1 MRTDDL
7 IAHLSSD
14 LAPVP
19 RGAMTR
25 LLLAGVVLGVAGS
38 AAVMLLW
45 LGPRPDMPTAIQ
57 SFGLWMKLAY
67 TLSLAGLGLWLVA
80 RAGRPGS
87 DTGRPLHFVAL
98 PLAVLGLLAALQMAA
113 PAADMHGL
121 LMGRS
126 SHVCATNILLVA
138 LPALVAS
145 LLVLRRM
152 APTRLPLA
160 GAAAGLF
167 AGAAGAFVY
176 SFHCQ
181 EATAPFVVIWYSLGI
196 ALTAVFGAF
205 LGRHLLRW

>member
-7 IAHLSSD
+7 IAHLSAD

-19 RGAMTR
+19 RAAMTR
-25 LLLAGVVLGVAGS
+25 LLLIGALLGAAGS

-45 LGPRPDMPTAIQ
+45 LGPRPDMAGALQ

-67 TLSLAGLGLWLVA
+67 TLALAGFGLWLLA
-80 RAGRPGS
+80 RAGKPGS
-87 DTGRPLHFVAL
+87 DTSRPLRLAAL
-98 PLAVLGLLAALQMAA
+98 PLAAMGLLAVLQLAA
-113 PAADMHGL
+113 PGADMPTMV
-121 LMGRS
+121 MGRS

-138 LPALVAS
+138 LPTLVAS
-145 LLVLRRM
+145 FLLLRRM
-152 APTRLPLA
+152 APTRLTLA

-176 SFHCQ
+176 SFHCE

-205 LGRHLLRW
+205 LGRHFLRW